1 MWLAVAVIGYTAL
14 AAVNI
19 LDKYILEK
27 AVSKS
32 SVFVFY
38 SSIIVLPILILA
50 LFGLNY
56 PANWF
61 DWMMTVVAGFTFA
74 LALWAMYLAF
84 QRSEVSHVGPLNGA
98 AVAIF
103 VFCLSFFFLNELFN
117 TQSLVAFGLLVL
129 GCLLISREKSAA
141 HRGWHS
147 GMLLAIL
154 SGLLYAVSHV
164 ASKYLYDI
172 YGFASG
178 LVWTRGAFGAFGLIL
193 LLSPT
198 VRAAAKSMFSFKK
211 QTGESRTKGKA
222 AAIIINRTLAVSGV
236 LLVQWAIALGSVT
249 LVNALAGLQYAVIV
263 IGMMV
268 LSKFKPN
275 FIKEEYSRG
284 EIFQELSAVII
295 IGVGLALL
303 I

>member
-1 MWLAVAVIGYTAL
+1 MWLLVAVIGYVAL

-38 SSIIVLPILILA
+38 SSVIVLPILILA

-74 LALWAMYLAF
+74 LALWTMYLAF

-103 VFCLSFFFLNELFN
+103 VFCLSFFFLNESFS
-117 TQSLVAFGLLVL
+117 TRSLIAFGLLVL

-141 HRGWHS
+141 HHGWHS
-147 GMLLAIL
+147 GMILAIV
-154 SGLLYAVSHV
+154 SGLLYAISHV

-178 LVWTRGAFGAFGLIL
+178 LVWTRGALGVFGLIL
-193 LLSPT
+193 LVNPA
-198 VRAAAKSMFSFKK
+198 VRAAAKSMFSFKRIP
-211 QTGESRTKGKA
+211 GENKPRGKT
-222 AAIIINRTLAVSGV
+222 AAIIINRTLAVVGV

-249 LVNALAGLQYAVIV
+249 LVNALAGMQYAIIV
-263 IGMMV
+263 IGMLA

-284 EIFQELSAVII
+284 EIWQEVAAVIV
-295 IGVGLALL
+295 IGIGLALL